1 MLYRGFA
8 LPYIMR
14 LKESVF
20 SNLLESPNGNLRNFT
35 KEKIDMVIRI
45 MQELLKR
52 SYALN
57 EQYEIIEKFS
67 LDVSAFLC
75 SRPQDNHGDHEGR

>member
-1 MLYRGFA
+1 MLEERTKFCSIDSMILYLDVIYNINAMLYRGFA

-45 MQELLKR
+45 M
-52 SYALN
+52 
-57 EQYEIIEKFS
+57 
-67 LDVSAFLC
+67 
-75 SRPQDNHGDHEGR
+75 